1 MQQEI
6 SVLEEDIRYAESILL
21 PEGKT
26 FDEERVEY
34 IKNFETIDLQ
44 AVPGS
49 GKTTALLAKLLILET
64 RLPLLSNRG
73 ILILSHTN
81 TAVDEIKEKIGKHCP
96 KLFSYP
102 NFIGTIQS
110 FVDQF
115 LAIPFYTQQF
125 RKRIIRIDNEIYD
138 EKINKCLSNL
148 WFHRY
153 NYSDETLRQ
162 IAYLKNVNEGMFF
175 KYRFQLQGDLK
186 ILTKSFNN
194 SKLEIIKPRG
204 NTRPNNYNDYPLQ
217 EKENIYNWLFK
228 FKSEILKEGILHY
241 DDAYFLAECYL
252 NKIPNIKAVLQNRF
266 TYIFVDEM
274 QDVDKHQY
282 DLLEKIFYDNGT
294 SLSKYQR
301 IGDKNQAIFNGD
313 VGLDEIWICRNN
325 DGTKNING
333 SQRLSKNI
341 AELVNCFAVSRD
353 GNFKV
358 EGENKNC
365 NLKPHLIIY
374 TLDNIKQVIPKF
386 SELIYT
392 YISSGNI
399 EVRPKN
405 KYKVIGWTRD
415 KSNDINKL
423 GIKDYYEELITD
435 TSKQKIDYGN
445 LDSYLT
451 FFDREK
457 KTLEPIRKNILN
469 ALIKILRLEDIY
481 LTKRELLNYLELNK
495 NDAYLILI
503 KNLYTWSMNLIRDKF
518 DEVYLS
524 IKTYVP
530 EFLIIFNKS
539 INTSTLFIYTQTQ
552 KALLIEEPIRNLN
565 KENFN
570 GFNIDIST
578 IHSVKGETHTATLYL
593 ETFYGNGNDNYETE
607 RLSDQFKYINFN
619 KTQKN
624 HKQSTKMA
632 YVGFSRPTDLLCIA
646 VCKSRFDSHLSDI
659 DREKWELIEI

>member
-21 PEGKT
+21 PEGNT
-26 FDEERVEY
+26 FDEERVEF

-64 RLPLLSNRG
+64 RLPLKNNRG

-148 WFHRY
+148 WFHKY
-153 NYSDETLRQ
+153 NYSNETLKQ
-162 IAYLKNVNEGMFF
+162 IAYLKNVNEAMFF
-175 KYRFQLQGDLK
+175 KYRFQLEGDLK

-204 NTRPNNYNDYPLQ
+204 NTRPINYNDYPLQ
-217 EKENIYNWLFK
+217 EKDNIYNWLFK

-252 NKIPNIKAVLQNRF
+252 NKIPNIKDVLQNRF

-282 DLLEKIFYDNGT
+282 NLLEKIFYDNGN
-294 SLSKYQR
+294 SSSKYQR

-313 VGLDEIWICRNN
+313 VSLDEIWAYRDNN
-325 DGTKNING
+325 RTKNING
-333 SQRLSKNI
+333 SQRLSSNV
-341 AELVNCFAVSRD
+341 AELVNCFALNRD
-353 GNFKV
+353 GNFNI
-358 EGENKNC
+358 EGKNEIC

-374 TLDNIKQVIPKF
+374 TLDNIAQVIPKF
-386 SELIYT
+386 SELING
-392 YISSGNI
+392 YILSGNI
-399 EVRPKN
+399 EATSKN
-405 KYKVIGWTRD
+405 KYKAIGWTRD
-415 KSNDINKL
+415 KTNDGNKL
-423 GIKDYYEELITD
+423 GIKDYYEDLITD
-435 TSKQKIDYGN
+435 SPKSKIDFGN

-457 KTLEPIRKNILN
+457 KSLEPIRKNILN
-469 ALIKILRLEDIY
+469 ALIKILRLEEIY
-481 LTKRELLNYLELNK
+481 FTKRELLNYLELNNYDAHLALNK
-495 NDAYLILI
+495 NIYL
-503 KNLYTWSMNLIRDKF
+503 WSMNLIRDKF

-524 IKTYVP
+524 IKNYIP
-530 EFLIIFNKS
+530 EFLKVFNKN
-539 INTSTLFIYTQTQ
+539 INISNSFINFPTQQ
-552 KALLIEEPIRNLN
+552 YLIIQEPLKDLN
-565 KENFN
+565 KENYH

-593 ETFYGNGNDNYETE
+593 ETYYQNGNENYETE
-607 RLSDQFKYINFN
+607 RLSDQFKYVNFN
-619 KTQKN
+619 KTQKYY
-624 HKQSTKMA
+624 KQSTKMA
-632 YVGFSRPTDLLCIA
+632 YVGFSRPTHLLCIA
-646 VCKSRFDSHLSDI
+646 VCIDRFNSHLSDI
-659 DREKWELIEI
+659 NRDKWEVIKI

>member
-6 SVLEEDIRYAESILL
+6 NVLEEDIRYAESILL
-21 PEGKT
+21 PQGKT
-26 FDEERVEY
+26 FDEERVEF

-64 RLPLLSNRG
+64 KLPLLSNRG
-73 ILILSHTN
+73 VLILSHTN
-81 TAVDEIKEKIGKHCP
+81 TAVDEIKDKIGRHCP

-115 LAIPFYTQQF
+115 LAIPYYQIKYK
-125 RKRIIRIDNEIYD
+125 RKPLRIDNEIY
-138 EKINKCLSNL
+138 N
-148 WFHRY
+148 
-153 NYSDETLRQ
+153 ETVDKLFLTNMMGF
-162 IAYLKNVNEGMFF
+162 AFDDGKNAKYFIRSNEGLLH
-175 KYRFQLQGDLK
+175 KYRLSIEENKLIVISGLNK
-186 ILTKSFNN
+186 KPISV
-194 SKLEIIKPRG
+194 SKPKRGKNWKDFLENEKKNIIKWM
-204 NTRPNNYNDYPLQ
+204 
-217 EKENIYNWLFK
+217 IK
-228 FKSEILKEGILHY
+228 FKSVVLSKGVLHF
-241 DDAYFLAECYL
+241 DDAYLLSDIYL
-252 NKIPNIKAVLQNRF
+252 KKFPEIKTIIQKRF
-266 TYIFVDEM
+266 KYVFVDEM
-274 QDVDKHQY
+274 QDVDIHQNN
-282 DLLEKIFYDNGT
+282 LLECLFYNEGN
-294 SLSKYQR
+294 SFSSYQR
-301 IGDKNQAIFNGD
+301 IGDKNQAIYNGD
-313 VGLDEIWICRNN
+313 VGLDEIWICRDN
-325 DGTKNING
+325 DKTKNING

-415 KSNDINKL
+415 KLNDINKL

-481 LTKRELLNYLELNK
+481 LTKRELLNYLELNN
-495 NDAYLILI
+495 NDAYLILT
-503 KNLYTWSMNLIRDKF
+503 KNLYIWSMNLIRDKF

-552 KALLIEEPIRNLN
+552 QALLIKEPIRNLN

-593 ETFYGNGNDNYETE
+593 ETFYGNGNDNYESE
-607 RLSDQFKYINFN
+607 RLSDQFKYINFD

>member
-6 SVLEEDIRYAESILL
+6 SVSEEDIRYAESILL

-26 FDEERVEY
+26 FDEERVEF

-64 RLPLLSNRG
+64 RLPLISNKG

-125 RKRIIRIDNEIYD
+125 RKRIVRIDNEIYD

-162 IAYLKNVNEGMFF
+162 IAYVKNANEGMFF

-194 SKLEIIKPRG
+194 SKLEINKPRG
-204 NTRPNNYNDYPLQ
+204 NTRPNNYNDYSLQ

-282 DLLEKIFYDNGT
+282 DLLEKIFYDNGN

-313 VGLDEIWICRNN
+313 VSLDEIWIFRDNN
-325 DGTKNING
+325 RTKNING
-333 SQRLSKNI
+333 SQRLSSNV
-341 AELVNCFAVSRD
+341 AELVNCFALSRD
-353 GNFKV
+353 GNFNV
-358 EGENKNC
+358 EGKNEIC

-374 TLDNIKQVIPKF
+374 TLDNIAQVIPKF
-386 SELIYT
+386 SELING
-392 YISSGNI
+392 YILSGNI
-399 EVRPKN
+399 VVTPKN
-405 KYKVIGWTRD
+405 KYKAIGWTRD
-415 KSNDINKL
+415 KTNDGNKL
-423 GIKDYYEELITD
+423 GIKDFYEDLITD
-435 TSKQKIDYGN
+435 APKSKIDYGN

-469 ALIKILRLEDIY
+469 ALIKILRLEEIY
-481 LTKRELLNYLELNK
+481 FTKRELLNYLELN
-495 NDAYLILI
+495 NYDAHLALN
-503 KNLYTWSMNLIRDKF
+503 KNLFLWSMNLIRDKF

-524 IKTYVP
+524 IKNYIP
-530 EFLIIFNKS
+530 EFLAVFNKIINVS
-539 INTSTLFIYTQTQ
+539 FTFINTPSQLNSLVELPQT
-552 KALLIEEPIRNLN
+552 INL
-565 KENFN
+565 ENYN
-570 GFNIDIST
+570 GFDINIST
-578 IHSVKGETHTATLYL
+578 IHAVKGETHTATLYL
-593 ETFYGNGNDNYETE
+593 ETYYQNGNDNYETE
-607 RLSDQFKYINFN
+607 RLSDQFKYINF
-619 KTQKN
+619 KKN
-624 HKQSTKMA
+624 QIYHKQSVKMA
-632 YVGFSRPTDLLCIA
+632 YVGFSRPTHLLCVA
-646 VCKSRFDSHLSDI
+646 VCKTRFDSHLSDI
-659 DREKWELIEI
+659 DTKKWKIVEI